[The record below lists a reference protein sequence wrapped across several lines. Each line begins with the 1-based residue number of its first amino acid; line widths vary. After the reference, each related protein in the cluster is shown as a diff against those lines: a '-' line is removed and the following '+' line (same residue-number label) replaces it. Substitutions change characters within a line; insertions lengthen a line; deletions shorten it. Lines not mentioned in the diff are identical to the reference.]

1 MIHAGY
7 WTTLAASDHRG
18 NLLLVGSG
26 AAARRRTSE
35 RIAARGYAVDAVGM
49 AEALWC
55 WPIDGYDLVLIDAT
69 KAAID
74 ALELCE
80 YIKQS
85 RPAQRVAML
94 VGNRSA
100 QMPFRSLADAVFS
113 GEPDGPEMV
122 RALDFM
128 LGEHLSPVRI

>member
-1 MIHAGY
+1 MIHAGH
-7 WTTLAASDHRG
+7 WSALAASDRRG
-18 NLLLVGSG
+18 NLLLVGNG

-35 RIAARGYAVDAVGM
+35 NLAARGYAVDAVGL

-55 WPIDGYDLVLIDAT
+55 WPIDGYDLVLIEAT
-69 KAAID
+69 EHPSD
-74 ALELCE
+74 GLELCA

-100 QMPFRSLADAVFS
+100 QMPSRGLADAVFS
-113 GEPDGPEMV
+113 GEPDGPELV

-128 LGEHLSPVRI
+128 LGEHLTPVRI